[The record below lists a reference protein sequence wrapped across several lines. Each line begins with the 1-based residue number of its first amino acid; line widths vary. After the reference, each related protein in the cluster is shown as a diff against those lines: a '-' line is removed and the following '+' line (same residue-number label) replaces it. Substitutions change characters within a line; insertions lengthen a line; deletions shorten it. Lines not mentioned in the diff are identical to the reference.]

1 MTDPRPL
8 TPVGEAQLL
17 LTRHEPWS
25 TETGA
30 YLESDDVF
38 ILIEA
43 TEAAPPEV
51 EPFRR
56 APIEGPD
63 AVEAAGFAIASAA
76 PAGPAPQALVDVLIT
91 LRSRERP
98 AELRDLPIELVGPD
112 GRTVTG
118 RVGPRGQARFAGL
131 PAGSWRTRLGAATRA
146 VPQDTDTDASGGGG
160 VVVPFRRIS
169 RVLAD
174 AAAKGT
180 RHVREVLTS
189 ADDEVVTEVEETDEG
204 RLVATVTTTRTGG
217 LVRLRWGLV
226 PAATSAPTAPSA
238 RTATT
243 GAATWSSGRA
253 EVRTLVTPLAERPE
267 GGGVAKYDLGP
278 VVEAVAVDLAP
289 AEWAA
294 GASLD
299 AAGVRAAF
307 DLVLYGSAVRAWE
320 EFAASDACP
329 GDLRPLIAEA
339 LAQQ

>member
-30 YLESDDVF
+30 YLESDDVL

-43 TEAAPPEV
+43 TEAEPPEV

-56 APIEGPD
+56 VPVGGPD
-63 AVEAAGFAIASAA
+63 AVEASGFGAATLAGATT
-76 PAGPAPQALVDVLIT
+76 ALVDVLIT
-91 LRSRERP
+91 VRSRRRP
-98 AELRDLPIELVGPD
+98 GELRDLPIELVGPD

-118 RVGPRGQARFAGL
+118 RIGPRGQARFAGL
-131 PAGSWRTRLGAATRA
+131 PAGRWRTRLLPAATTGTDAETDSVTGFGAA
-146 VPQDTDTDASGGGG
+146 GGA

-174 AAAKGT
+174 AAARGT
-180 RHVREVLTS
+180 RHLREVLTS
-189 ADDEVVTEVEETDEG
+189 ADAEVTTEVEETDEG
-204 RLVATVTTTRTGG
+204 RFVATVTTARPTG
-217 LVRLRWGLV
+217 LVRLRWRLV
-226 PAATSAPTAPSA
+226 PAEGAEATAAGAAAAGAAAAATS
-238 RTATT
+238 
-243 GAATWSSGRA
+243 

-294 GASLD
+294 AGDLD
-299 AAGVRAAF
+299 ADGVRAAF

-320 EFAASDACP
+320 GFAASDACP
-329 GDLRPLIAEA
+329 AALRPLIAEA

>member
-30 YLESDDVF
+30 YLESDDVL

-56 APIEGPD
+56 VPAEGSD
-63 AVEAAGFAIASAA
+63 AVEAAGFGIASASLRGRA
-76 PAGPAPQALVDVLIT
+76 PEPQAVVDVLIT

-98 AELRDLPIELVGPD
+98 AELRDLPIELVGP
-112 GRTVTG
+112 GGLTVAG

-131 PAGSWRTRLGAATRA
+131 PAGTWRTRLGPSSATSR
-146 VPQDTDTDASGGGG
+146 PDTDASGGAAEGG

-174 AAAKGT
+174 AAAKGA

-204 RLVATVTTTRTGG
+204 RLVATVTTSRTGG

-226 PAATSAPTAPSA
+226 PATAGGATAGRSTAP
-238 RTATT
+238 
-243 GAATWSSGRA
+243 A

-278 VVEAVAVDLAP
+278 VVEAAAGDLVP
-289 AEWAA
+289 AEWTP
-294 GASLD
+294 GADLD
-299 AAGVRAAF
+299 ADGVRAAF

-320 EFAASDACP
+320 EYAASDDCP
-329 GDLRPLIAEA
+329 ADLRPLIAEA